1 MAKGFYICALF
12 MEARRNGIIDADF
25 RLNCHNSFVYNKPKF
40 LYFFFMIKG
49 LKTRF
54 GGIILL
60 YLVFVIIAFISRTV
74 LLSISFGEVNT
85 GIISLLR
92 IYSFG
97 LFFDSVAFSYFMIP
111 FVIFLMFIPDRFFNS
126 GFHKWFAY
134 VAYFIAFAIILFN
147 GVSEYFF
154 WEEFG
159 VRYNFIA
166 VDYLVYTTEVLTNI
180 WESYPIPLLVSTI
193 ILIDSVILYLIFK
206 KKWLINSLERKSTFK
221 SRMITGTV
229 LLVLPILS
237 FLIVSFNWAEKTQN
251 RYNNE
256 LSKNGIYSLFAAFIN
271 NELDYETFYITHNND
286 QNFKHL
292 RKLIKTDNSEFKSNE
307 LTDITRLVTNGVEE
321 KRYNVLFITVE
332 SLSGEFMEYLG
343 SKKGKITPILD
354 TLANKSLLFTNFYA
368 VGTRTIWGLEAA
380 ALSAPPKPGQSVIK
394 RPNSEN
400 MFSMGQLFKT
410 RGYDLKFIYGGY
422 GYFDNMNYFFE
433 NNGYSIVDRTV
444 IPDSEVTFANAWGV
458 CDQDLFNRVLREADL
473 SYAAGK
479 PFLNLAMTT
488 SNHRPFT
495 YPEGMIDIAS
505 GTGREGAVKYCDY
518 AIGELIRKAST
529 KPWFS
534 NTLIVIMAD
543 HCAGSAGQTELPFM
557 EYQIPLI
564 IYNPAIIQP
573 QRIDKLSSQI
583 DVAPTLLG
591 LLNWNYESKFFGKDI
606 LKMKPEDE
614 RAFIANYQKL
624 GFIKND
630 RLTILSP
637 QQKVTSY
644 KIDRFTGKI
653 EPQKVDD
660 EMVNE
665 VVTYYQS
672 ASFVQKNRLNKWDKK

>member
-1 MAKGFYICALF
+1 MI
-12 MEARRNGIIDADF
+12 
-25 RLNCHNSFVYNKPKF
+25 
-40 LYFFFMIKG
+40 IKG

-60 YLVFVIIAFISRTV
+60 FIVFVIISFISRTV
-74 LLSISFGEVNT
+74 LLGMSVSEVNT
-85 GIISLLR
+85 GIFSLLR
-92 IYSFG
+92 VYFVG
-97 LFFDSVAFSYFMIP
+97 LFFDTVAFSYFIIP
-111 FVIFLMFIPDRFFNS
+111 FVIFLMFVPNRFFNS

-134 VAYFIAFAIILFN
+134 IAYFIAFAIIIFN

-193 ILIDSVILYLIFK
+193 VLTDLAIIYLIFK
-206 KKWLINSLERKSTFK
+206 KKLLVNSLQGKSTFR
-221 SRMITGTV
+221 SRMFTGTA
-229 LLVLPILS
+229 LLILPILS
-237 FLIVSFNWAEKTQN
+237 FLIVSFNWAEKTPN

-256 LSKNGIYSLFAAFIN
+256 LSKNGIYSLFAAFLN
-271 NELDYETFYITHNND
+271 NELDYQTFYITHNND
-286 QNFKHL
+286 QNFKQL
-292 RKLIKTDNSEFKSNE
+292 RDLIKTENSEFKSND
-307 LTDITRLVTNGVEE
+307 LTDITHSVTNGTEE
-321 KRYNVLFITVE
+321 KKYNVLFITVE

-343 SKKGKITPILD
+343 SKKGKITPSLD
-354 TLANKSLLFTNFYA
+354 TLVNKSLFFTNFYA

-400 MFSMGQLFKT
+400 MFSMGQLFKE
-410 RGYDLKFIYGGY
+410 RGYDLKFIYGGN

-433 NNGYSIVDRTV
+433 NNGYNIVDNSEFA
-444 IPDSEVTFANAWGV
+444 DNEVTFSNAWGV
-458 CDQDLFNRVLREADL
+458 CDQDLFNKAL
-473 SYAAGK
+473 SESDRSFAAGK
-479 PFLNLAMTT
+479 PFLNLIMTT

-495 YPEGMIDIAS
+495 YPEGLVDIPS
-505 GTGREGAVKYCDY
+505 GKNREGAVKYCDY

-529 KPWFS
+529 KSWFN

-564 IYNPAIIQP
+564 IYNPTIVQP

-583 DVAPTLLG
+583 DVAPTLLA

-624 GFIKND
+624 GYIKND

-644 KIDRFTGKI
+644 KINRSTGAI
-653 EPQKVDD
+653 ERQSID
-660 EMVNE
+660 EGVVNE
-665 VVTYYQS
+665 AVTYYQS
-672 ASFVQKNRLNKWDKK
+672 ASYVQKNRLNKWGKK

>member
-1 MAKGFYICALF
+1 ML
-12 MEARRNGIIDADF
+12 
-25 RLNCHNSFVYNKPKF
+25 
-40 LYFFFMIKG
+40 KG
-49 LKTRF
+49 LKNRF

-60 YLVFVIIAFISRTV
+60 IIVFVIVSLFSRTV
-74 LLSISFGEVNT
+74 LLGMSFSEVNT
-85 GIISLLR
+85 GVFSLLR
-92 IYSFG
+92 IYFLG
-97 LFFDSVAFSYFMIP
+97 LFFDTVAFSYFMIP
-111 FVIFLMFIPDRFFNS
+111 FVIFLMFVPDRFFNS

-134 VAYFIAFAIILFN
+134 IAYFIAFAILLFN
-147 GVSEYFF
+147 GASEYFF

-166 VDYLVYTTEVLTNI
+166 VDYLVYTTEVLGNI
-180 WESYPIPLLVSTI
+180 WESYPIPLLVGTI
-193 ILIDSVILYLIFK
+193 LFVDLAILYLIVK
-206 KKWLINSLERKSTFK
+206 KKLLVNSLASKSSFR
-221 SRMITGTV
+221 SRMITGAI
-229 LLVLPILS
+229 LLTLPILS
-237 FLIVSFNWAEKTQN
+237 FLIVNFSWTEKTQN

-256 LSKNGIYSLFAAFIN
+256 LSKNGIYSLFAAFLN

-286 QNFKHL
+286 QNFTHL
-292 RKLIKTDNSEFKSNE
+292 RSLIKTDNSEFKSNN
-307 LTDITRLVTNGVEE
+307 LTDIARSVTNGGEE
-321 KRYNVLFITVE
+321 KKYNVLFITVE
-332 SLSGEFMEYLG
+332 SLSGEFLEYLG
-343 SKKGKITPILD
+343 SKNGKITPNLD
-354 TLANKSLLFTNFYA
+354 TLVNKSLLFTNFYA
-368 VGTRTIWGLEAA
+368 VGTRTIWGLEAV

-444 IPDSEVTFANAWGV
+444 IPDNEVTFANAWGV

-495 YPEGMIDIAS
+495 YPEGMIDIPS
-505 GTGREGAVKYCDY
+505 GTGRAGAVKYCDF
-518 AIGELIRKAST
+518 AIGEFIRKASA

-534 NTLIVIMAD
+534 NTLVVIMAD
-543 HCAGSAGQTELPFM
+543 HCAGSSGQTELPFM

-564 IYNPAIIQP
+564 IYNTAIIQP

-606 LKMKPEDE
+606 LKMNPEDE

-624 GFIKND
+624 GYIKND

-644 KIDRFTGKI
+644 KIDRFTGEI
-653 EPQKVDD
+653 ERQAID
-660 EMVNE
+660 EKLLNE
-665 VVTYYQS
+665 AVIYYQS

>member
-1 MAKGFYICALF
+1 MI
-12 MEARRNGIIDADF
+12 
-25 RLNCHNSFVYNKPKF
+25 
-40 LYFFFMIKG
+40 IKG
-49 LKTRF
+49 LKSRF

-60 YLVFVIIAFISRTV
+60 FIVFVIISFISRTV
-74 LLSISFGEVNT
+74 LLGMSVSEVNT
-85 GIISLLR
+85 GIFSLLR
-92 IYSFG
+92 VYFVG
-97 LFFDSVAFSYFMIP
+97 LFFDTVAFSYFIIP
-111 FVIFLMFIPDRFFNS
+111 FVIFLMFVPNRFFNS

-134 VAYFIAFAIILFN
+134 IAYFIAFAIIIFN

-193 ILIDSVILYLIFK
+193 VLADLAIIYLIFK
-206 KKWLINSLERKSTFK
+206 KKLLVNSLQGKSTFR
-221 SRMITGTV
+221 SRMITGIA
-229 LLVLPILS
+229 LLTLPILS
-237 FLIVSFNWAEKTQN
+237 FLIVSFNWAEKTPN

-256 LSKNGIYSLFAAFIN
+256 LSKNGIYSLFAAFVN
-271 NELDYETFYITHNND
+271 NELDYQTFYITHNND
-286 QNFKHL
+286 QNFKQL
-292 RKLIKTDNSEFKSNE
+292 RDLIKTDNSEFKSNE
-307 LTDITRLVTNGVEE
+307 LTDITHSVTNGTEE
-321 KRYNVLFITVE
+321 KKYNVLFITVE

-343 SKKGKITPILD
+343 SKKGKITPSLD
-354 TLANKSLLFTNFYA
+354 TLVNKSLFFTNFYA

-400 MFSMGQLFKT
+400 MFSMGQLFKE
-410 RGYDLKFIYGGY
+410 RGYDLKFIYGGN

-433 NNGYSIVDRTV
+433 NNGYNIVDNSEFA
-444 IPDSEVTFANAWGV
+444 DNEVTFSNAWGV
-458 CDQDLFNRVLREADL
+458 CDQDLFNKAL
-473 SYAAGK
+473 SESDRSFAAGK
-479 PFLNLAMTT
+479 PFLNLIMTT

-495 YPEGMIDIAS
+495 YPEGLIDIPS
-505 GTGREGAVKYCDY
+505 GKNREGAVKYCDY

-529 KPWFS
+529 KPWFN

-564 IYNPAIIQP
+564 IYNPTIVQP

-583 DVAPTLLG
+583 DVAPTLFA

-606 LKMKPEDE
+606 LKMKSEDE

-624 GFIKND
+624 GYIKND

-644 KIDRFTGKI
+644 KINRSTGAI
-653 EPQKVDD
+653 ERQAID
-660 EMVNE
+660 EEVVNE
-665 VVTYYQS
+665 AVTYYQS
-672 ASFVQKNRLNKWDKK
+672 ASYVQKNRLNKWDKK

>member
-1 MAKGFYICALF
+1 
-12 MEARRNGIIDADF
+12 
-25 RLNCHNSFVYNKPKF
+25 
-40 LYFFFMIKG
+40 MIKG

-60 YLVFVIIAFISRTV
+60 YIVFAIISFISRTV
-74 LLSISFGEVNT
+74 LLGMSVTEVNT
-85 GIISLLR
+85 GIFSLLR
-92 IYSFG
+92 VYIVG
-97 LFFDSVAFSYFMIP
+97 LFFDTVAFSYFMIP
-111 FVIFLMFIPDRFFNS
+111 FVIFLMFVSDRFFNS
-126 GFHKWFAY
+126 GFNKWFAY
-134 VAYFIAFAIILFN
+134 ITYFIAFSIILFN
-147 GVSEYFF
+147 GASEFFF

-180 WESYPIPLLVSTI
+180 WESYPIPVLVATI
-193 ILIDSVILYLIFK
+193 LVADLSIMYFNIK
-206 KKWLINSLERKSTFK
+206 KKLFANTLQSKSTLRR
-221 SRMITGTV
+221 RMITGVT
-229 LLVLPILS
+229 LLALPILS

-271 NELDYETFYITHNND
+271 NELDYATFYITHNND

-292 RKLIKTDNSEFKSNE
+292 RSLIKTDNSEFKSDN
-307 LTDITRLVTNGVEE
+307 LTDITRSVTNDGGE
-321 KRYNVLFITVE
+321 KRYNVLFVTVE
-332 SLSGEFMEYLG
+332 SLSAEFFEYMG
-343 SKKGKITPILD
+343 SKKGKITPNLD
-354 TLANKSLLFTNFYA
+354 TLVNKSLLFTNFYA

-433 NNGYSIVDRTV
+433 NNGYNIIDHAD
-444 IPDSEVTFANAWGV
+444 IPDNEVTFANAWGV
-458 CDQDLFNRVLREADL
+458 CDQDLFNKVLRESDL

-479 PFLNLAMTT
+479 PFLNLVMTT

-495 YPEGMIDIAS
+495 YPEGVIDIPS
-505 GTGREGAVKYCDY
+505 GTGRAGAVKYCDY
-518 AIGELIRKAST
+518 AIGEFIRKAST

-543 HCAGSAGQTELPFM
+543 HCAGSSGQAELPFM

-583 DVAPTLLG
+583 DVAPTLLA

-624 GFIKND
+624 GFIKD
-630 RLTILSP
+630 DQLTILSP

-644 KIDRFTGKI
+644 KINRMSGAIEKQKI
-653 EPQKVDD
+653 DQGLLNDA
-660 EMVNE
+660 
-665 VVTYYQS
+665 VTYYQS
-672 ASFVQKNRLNKWDKK
+672 ASFIQKNRLNKWETK

>member
-1 MAKGFYICALF
+1 MI
-12 MEARRNGIIDADF
+12 
-25 RLNCHNSFVYNKPKF
+25 
-40 LYFFFMIKG
+40 IKG

-60 YLVFVIIAFISRTV
+60 FIVFVIISFISRTV
-74 LLSISFGEVNT
+74 LLGMSVSEVNT
-85 GIISLLR
+85 EIFSLLR
-92 IYSFG
+92 VYFVG
-97 LFFDSVAFSYFMIP
+97 LFFDTVAFSYFLIP
-111 FVIFLMFIPDRFFNS
+111 FVIFLMFIPNRFFNS

-134 VAYFIAFAIILFN
+134 IAYFIAFAVIIFN

-193 ILIDSVILYLIFK
+193 VLIDLAIIYLIFEK
-206 KKWLINSLERKSTFK
+206 KLLVDSLQGKSTFR
-221 SRMITGTV
+221 SRMITGTA
-229 LLVLPILS
+229 LLALPILS
-237 FLIVSFNWAEKTQN
+237 FLIVSFNWAEKTPN

-256 LSKNGIYSLFAAFIN
+256 LSKNGIYSLFAAFLN
-271 NELDYETFYITHNND
+271 NELDYQTFYITHNND
-286 QNFKHL
+286 QNFKQL
-292 RKLIKTDNSEFKSNE
+292 RDLIKTENSEFKSND
-307 LTDITRLVTNGVEE
+307 LTDITHSVTNGTEE
-321 KRYNVLFITVE
+321 KKYNVLFITVE

-343 SKKGKITPILD
+343 SNKGKITPSLD
-354 TLANKSLLFTNFYA
+354 TLVNKSLFFTNFYA

-400 MFSMGQLFKT
+400 MFSMGQLFKE
-410 RGYDLKFIYGGY
+410 RGYDLKFIYGGN

-433 NNGYSIVDRTV
+433 NNGYNIVDNS
-444 IPDSEVTFANAWGV
+444 DFADNEVTFSNAWGV
-458 CDQDLFNRVLREADL
+458 CDQDLFNKALSESDR

-479 PFLNLAMTT
+479 PFLNLIMTT

-495 YPEGMIDIAS
+495 YPEGVVDIPS
-505 GTGREGAVKYCDY
+505 GKNREGAVKYCDY

-529 KPWFS
+529 KPWFT

-564 IYNPAIIQP
+564 IYNPTIVHP

-583 DVAPTLLG
+583 DVAPTLLA
-591 LLNWNYESKFFGKDI
+591 LLNWNYESKFFGKTNRFNTGVD
-606 LKMKPEDE
+606 
-614 RAFIANYQKL
+614 
-624 GFIKND
+624 
-630 RLTILSP
+630 
-637 QQKVTSY
+637 VTL
-644 KIDRFTGKI
+644 
-653 EPQKVDD
+653 
-660 EMVNE
+660 
-665 VVTYYQS
+665 QS
-672 ASFVQKNRLNKWDKK
+672 DNR

>member
-1 MAKGFYICALF
+1 
-12 MEARRNGIIDADF
+12 
-25 RLNCHNSFVYNKPKF
+25 
-40 LYFFFMIKG
+40 MILKG

-60 YLVFVIIAFISRTV
+60 YIVFIIISFISRTV
-74 LLSISFGEVNT
+74 LLGMAVSEVNT
-85 GIISLLR
+85 GIFSLLR
-92 IYSFG
+92 IYFFG
-97 LFFDSVAFSYFMIP
+97 LFFDSVTFSYFMIP
-111 FVIFLMFIPDRFFNS
+111 FVIFLMFVSNRFFNS

-134 VAYFIAFAIILFN
+134 IAYFIAFAIILFN

-180 WESYPIPLLVSTI
+180 WESYPIPLLVGTI
-193 ILIDSVILYLIFK
+193 LLADLAILYLIVTK
-206 KKWLINSLERKSTFK
+206 KLLVYSLQHKSTFR
-221 SRMITGTV
+221 SRMITGAA
-229 LLVLPILS
+229 LLALPILS
-237 FLIVSFNWAEKTQN
+237 FLIVNFSWGEKTQN

-256 LSKNGIYSLFAAFIN
+256 LSKNGIYSLFAAFLN
-271 NELDYETFYITHNND
+271 NELDYQTFYITHDND
-286 QNFKHL
+286 RNFKQL
-292 RKLIKTDNSEFKSNE
+292 RDLIRSDNNEFKSND
-307 LTDITRLVTNGVEE
+307 LTDITRKITNGVEE
-321 KRYNVLFITVE
+321 KKYNVLFITVE

-343 SKKGKITPILD
+343 SKKGKITPNLD
-354 TLANKSLLFTNFYA
+354 TLVNNSLLFTNFYA

-400 MFSMGQLFKT
+400 MFSLGQLFKT

-433 NNGYSIVDRTV
+433 NNGYNIVDRSEMA
-444 IPDSEVTFANAWGV
+444 DNEVTFANAWGV
-458 CDQDLFNRVLREADL
+458 CDQDLFNRVLRESDL
-473 SYAAGK
+473 SFAAGK

-495 YPEGMIDIAS
+495 YPEGVIDIPS
-505 GTGREGAVKYCDY
+505 GKNREGAVKYCDY
-518 AIGELIRKAST
+518 AIGEFIRKAST

-543 HCAGSAGQTELPFM
+543 HCAGSSGQTELPFM

-573 QRIDKLSSQI
+573 QRVDKMSSQI
-583 DVAPTLLG
+583 DVAPTLLA
-591 LLNWNYESKFFGKDI
+591 LLNWNYDSKFFGKDI

-624 GFIKND
+624 GYIKND

-644 KIDRFTGKI
+644 KINRLTGAT
-653 EPQKVDD
+653 EPQAVDE

-665 VVTYYQS
+665 AVTYYQS
-672 ASFVQKNRLNKWDKK
+672 ASFVQKNRLNKWDTK

>member
-1 MAKGFYICALF
+1 
-12 MEARRNGIIDADF
+12 
-25 RLNCHNSFVYNKPKF
+25 
-40 LYFFFMIKG
+40 MILKG

-60 YLVFVIIAFISRTV
+60 YIVFVAIAFLSRTV
-74 LLSISFGEVNT
+74 LLIMSVSEVNI
-85 GIISLLR
+85 GIFSLFR
-92 IYSFG
+92 IYSLG
-97 LFFDSVAFSYFMIP
+97 LFFDTVTYSYFMIP
-111 FVIFLMFIPDRFFNS
+111 FVIFLMFVPNRFFNS

-134 VAYFIAFAIILFN
+134 IAYFIAFAILLFN

-193 ILIDSVILYLIFK
+193 LLTDLALIYLIFK
-206 KKWLINSLERKSTFK
+206 KKLLVNSLQGKSTFR
-221 SRMITGTV
+221 SRMITGTA
-229 LLVLPILS
+229 LLTLPILS

-256 LSKNGIYSLFAAFIN
+256 LSKNGIYSLFAAFLN
-271 NELDYETFYITHNND
+271 NELDYEAFYITHNND
-286 QNFKHL
+286 QNFKYL
-292 RKLIKTDNSEFKSNE
+292 RDLIKSDNAEFLSKDP
-307 LTDITRLVTNGVEE
+307 TDITHLVTNGTEE
-321 KRYNVLFITVE
+321 KRYNVLFVTVE
-332 SLSGEFMEYLG
+332 SLSAEFLEYMG
-343 SKKGKITPILD
+343 SKKGKITPNLD
-354 TLANKSLLFTNFYA
+354 TLVNKSLLFTNFYA

-400 MFSMGQLFKT
+400 MFSLGQLFKT

-444 IPDSEVTFANAWGV
+444 MSDDEVTFANAWGV

-495 YPEGMIDIAS
+495 YPEGLIDIPS
-505 GTGREGAVKYCDY
+505 GKNREGAVKYCDY

-543 HCAGSAGQTELPFM
+543 HCAGSAGQAELPFM

-564 IYNPAIIQP
+564 IYNPAILPPPHTHHRTRCQG
-573 QRIDKLSSQI
+573 SSWRWL
-583 DVAPTLLG
+583 PCRP
-591 LLNWNYESKFFGKDI
+591 W
-606 LKMKPEDE
+606 E
-614 RAFIANYQKL
+614 RRTHQ
-624 GFIKND
+624 G
-630 RLTILSP
+630 
-637 QQKVTSY
+637 
-644 KIDRFTGKI
+644 
-653 EPQKVDD
+653 
-660 EMVNE
+660 
-665 VVTYYQS
+665 
-672 ASFVQKNRLNKWDKK
+672 

>member
-1 MAKGFYICALF
+1 MI
-12 MEARRNGIIDADF
+12 
-25 RLNCHNSFVYNKPKF
+25 
-40 LYFFFMIKG
+40 IKG
-49 LKTRF
+49 LKSRF

-60 YLVFVIIAFISRTV
+60 FILFVIISFISRTV
-74 LLSISFGEVNT
+74 LLGMSVSEVNT

-92 IYSFG
+92 IYFVG
-97 LFFDSVAFSYFMIP
+97 LFFDTVAFSYFIIP
-111 FVIFLMFIPDRFFNS
+111 FVIFLMFVPNRFFNS

-134 VAYFIAFAIILFN
+134 IAYFIAFAIIIFN

-193 ILIDSVILYLIFK
+193 VLTDLAIIYLIFK
-206 KKWLINSLERKSTFK
+206 KKFLENSLQGKSTLR
-221 SRMITGTV
+221 SRMIVGSA
-229 LLVLPILS
+229 LLTLPILS
-237 FLIVSFNWAEKTQN
+237 FLIVNFSWAEKTQN

-256 LSKNGIYSLFAAFIN
+256 LSKNGIYSLFAAFLN
-271 NELDYETFYITHNND
+271 NELDYQTFYITHNND
-286 QNFKHL
+286 QNFKQL
-292 RKLIKTDNSEFKSNE
+292 RDLIKTDNSEFKSND
-307 LTDITRLVTNGVEE
+307 LTDITHLVTNGTEE

-343 SKKGKITPILD
+343 SKKGKITPSLD
-354 TLANKSLLFTNFYA
+354 TLVNKSLLFSNFYA

-400 MFSMGQLFKT
+400 MFSMGQLFKE
-410 RGYDLKFIYGGY
+410 RGYDLKFIYGGN

-433 NNGYSIVDRTV
+433 NNGYNIVDNSEFA
-444 IPDSEVTFANAWGV
+444 DNEVTFSNAWGV
-458 CDQDLFNRVLREADL
+458 CDQDLFNKAL
-473 SYAAGK
+473 SESDHSYVAGK
-479 PFLNLAMTT
+479 PFLNLIMTT

-495 YPEGMIDIAS
+495 YPEGLIDIPS
-505 GTGREGAVKYCDY
+505 GKNREGAVKYCDY
-518 AIGELIRKAST
+518 AIGELIRKASI

-557 EYQIPLI
+557 EYKIPLI
-564 IYNPAIIQP
+564 IYNPAIVQP

-583 DVAPTLLG
+583 DVAPTILA

-624 GFIKND
+624 GYIKND

-644 KIDRFTGKI
+644 KINRSTGAI
-653 EPQKVDD
+653 ERQAID
-660 EMVNE
+660 EEVVNE

-672 ASFVQKNRLNKWDKK
+672 ASYVQKNRMNKWDKK